1 MRRKTVASL
10 CMLVALVASA
20 NASQSASAASTTAYT
35 CAPVFEGIFQ
45 NATCALG
52 SGRGWGHVSISA
64 ATSTELGAKA
74 NGATFLKAVTSGLEL
89 KFEAKKLSG
98 TGTMTNSEVGGEML
112 ASGTGVITYEEVA
125 VVAPAGKG
133 CEVEGKKVVTN
144 SLKAST
150 AGLTKE
156 LKFSP
161 SSGTVFAAF
170 VVKGCSVA
178 AFNREYK
185 LEGSINGKLNG
196 TMTEFTHTATT
207 ASPSALTFNGQKAGL
222 EGVLEL
228 SARANSSQ
236 AFIPLAAT

>member
-1 MRRKTVASL
+1 MSGRKAVIGLCVMCALLVSAVASQ
-10 CMLVALVASA
+10 A
-20 NASQSASAASTTAYT
+20 ASAASTTAFT
-35 CAPVFEGIFQ
+35 CVEGTGGGL
-45 NATCALG
+45 NSTCETATG
-52 SGRGWGHVSISA
+52 GNFKHVAIPA
-64 ATSTELGAKA
+64 NTTTELSGKN
-74 NGATFLKAVTSGLEL
+74 NGVTFLKGTTGGLEL
-89 KFEAKKLSG
+89 KLEAKKLSG
-98 TGTMTNSEVGGEML
+98 TGTMTNSEVSGEML
-112 ASGTGVITYEEVA
+112 TSGTGVITYEEVA

-161 SSGTVFAAF
+161 ASGTVFAAF

-185 LEGSINGKLNG
+185 AEGTVNGKLKG
-196 TMTEFTHTATT
+196 SMTEFTHTATT
-207 ASPSALTFNGQKAGL
+207 ASPSALTLNGQKAGL

-236 AFIPLAAT
+236 AFSPLSVT